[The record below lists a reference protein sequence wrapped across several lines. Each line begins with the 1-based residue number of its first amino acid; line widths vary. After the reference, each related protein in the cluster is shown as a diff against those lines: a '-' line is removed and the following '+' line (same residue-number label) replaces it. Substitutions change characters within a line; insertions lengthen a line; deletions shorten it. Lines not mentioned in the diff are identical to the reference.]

1 MPSDHI
7 ELLWIQQKDEVRRR
21 KLEWCATAVSWRPSP
36 FFFLPLLPQT
46 VLAEPVETLWLGV
59 GEHKATSQAIFGLD
73 EADLL
78 SILRLQPCRWHSRA
92 LQRLH
97 QRLKLW

>member
-1 MPSDHI
+1 MKYD
-7 ELLWIQQKDEVRRR
+7 D
-21 KLEWCATAVSWRPSP
+21 TSWNGARLRFLSAHLP

-78 SILRLQPCRWHSRA
+78 SILCLQPCRWYRSP

-97 QRLKLW
+97 QCLKLW